1 MIPLVL
7 QTAPTFFPVDAEFTH
22 VLPCGHAVS
31 LELGKRMASVPLP
44 TNELLSGDTEAK
56 SWGFCLAGRKRRCW
70 FCGTGFYAGE
80 LKKLYFEQENDQEQ
94 GEK

>member
-7 QTAPTFFPVDAEFTH
+7 QTAPTFFPIDAEYTH

-44 TNELLSGDTEAK
+44 TNELLLGNTEART
-56 SWGFCLAGRKRRCW
+56 WGFCLAGRKRRCW
-70 FCGTGFYAGE
+70 FCGMGFYPSD
-80 LKKLYFEQENDQEQ
+80 LKKLYFERDEE
-94 GEK
+94 